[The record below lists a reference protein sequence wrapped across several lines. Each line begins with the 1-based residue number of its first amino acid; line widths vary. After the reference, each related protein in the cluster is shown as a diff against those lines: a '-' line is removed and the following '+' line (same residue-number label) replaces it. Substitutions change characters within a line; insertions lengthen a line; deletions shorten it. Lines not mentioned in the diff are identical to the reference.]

1 MSNRTIR
8 ILKVLVFLAAL
19 VPVAGI
25 IWQFQTNNLGADPVN
40 TLTHETGDWTVYMLL
55 ASLAVTPLRRLSPKL
70 AWLIRFRRMLGLWA
84 FFWAT
89 LHLLTYVLLFS
100 GFDLPGAFTA
110 LRAGDLHTV
119 VADWKAVWPTMVED
133 IQKRRFIQVGML
145 AYVILLSLAVTSPQ
159 WVLRKMGGKSWQ
171 TLHRTVYGAAVLGI
185 VHYWWLVKAGN
196 RAPMKDTVVLAVLLL
211 ARPATK
217 WLQERLATRRKLAA
231 A

>member
-110 LRAGDLHTV
+110 LRAGDLHTI